1 MKRVAQIALLC
12 CLPLLMMGADNPRFE
27 KLGGKLI
34 CTCGCGE
41 MLLKCDHVGCR
52 NSTAMIRQLRAQV
65 ATNKSDDEVLNFFRK
80 EWGVT
85 VVSEPRRHGFELL
98 VWVMPFAALALGG
111 VLVILIV
118 RKWQRRAA
126 PAGGQG
132 EIALDPHLEALRA
145 RARQETEI

>member
-1 MKRVAQIALLC
+1 MKRIGQILVFC
-12 CLPLLMMGADNPRFE
+12 CLPLLLMGSDSSRFE

-34 CTCGCGE
+34 CTCSCGE

-52 NSTAMIRQLRAQV
+52 NSATMIRQLRAQV
-65 ATNKSDDEVLNFFRK
+65 ATGKSDDEILNFFRQ

-85 VVSEPRRHGFELL
+85 AVSEPRHHGFELL

-126 PAGGQG
+126 LAGGQAG
-132 EIALDPHLEALRA
+132 VALDPHLEALRA